1 MPGLSPQLPLNIG
14 PIDGYNLNTN
24 FRQVAQQ
31 NLKMIVMTNPGERIM
46 IPEFGVGIRTYLFE
60 NSTQTIFDTIEDKIR
75 EQVARYLPYIS
86 IEAIQFSSSEAGF
99 NMSEIDPSSAS
110 NFVSIQIKYNIPSA
124 FISDVLILEI

>member
-60 NSTQTIFDTIEDKIR
+60 NSTQTTFDTIEDKIR

-99 NMSEIDPSSAS
+99 NMPEIDPSSAS

>member
-14 PIDGYNLNTN
+14 PIDGYNLTKN

-60 NSTQTIFDTIEDKIR
+60 NSTQTTFDTIENKIR
-75 EQVARYLPYIS
+75 EQVKRYLPFIS
-86 IEAIQFSSSEAGF
+86 IETIQFGSSETGF

-124 FISDVLILEI
+124 FISDVLVLEI